1 MPTPQSGILPEGNS
15 TACFIVATA
24 NADDGAAARVR
35 SGCAAVPGLSR
46 EVAAIDPGAGLV
58 SVVAI
63 GSDCWDR
70 LYPNKGRPSE
80 LRPFHA
86 HAEGSRQAPATAGD
100 LLFHIRSER
109 RDLNYLLARKIMA
122 EFDGSTSIVE
132 EVDGF
137 RYLENR
143 DLTGF
148 VDGTENPAGDE
159 RADVALVA
167 QDDPDFAAGSYVN
180 MQRYIH
186 DLASWETLSV
196 HEQEAAIG
204 RSKAD
209 DVELADG
216 VKPPT
221 AHISRVVIEQD
232 GEELEILRHSM
243 PYGNVRESG
252 LLFIAY
258 ASTADNFDRMLDRM
272 IHTDAE
278 GHYDHLLDY
287 TRAVTGCSFFAPSME
302 FLESANLAND

>member
-1 MPTPQSGILPEGNS
+1 MSEFG
-15 TACFIVATA
+15 
-24 NADDGAAARVR
+24 
-35 SGCAAVPGLSR
+35 
-46 EVAAIDPGAGLV
+46 
-58 SVVAI
+58 
-63 GSDCWDR
+63 GS
-70 LYPNKGRPSE
+70 
-80 LRPFHA
+80 
-86 HAEGSRQAPATAGD
+86 
-100 LLFHIRSER
+100 I
-109 RDLNYLLARKIMA
+109 
-122 EFDGSTSIVE
+122 SIVE
-132 EVDGF
+132 EIDGF

-159 RADVALVA
+159 RADVALVP

-186 DLASWETLSV
+186 DLATWERLSA
-196 HEQEAAIG
+196 HEQEGIIG
-204 RSKAD
+204 RTKAD

-243 PYGNVRESG
+243 PYGNVCEAG

-258 ASTADNFDRMLDRM
+258 ARSPDNFDRMPDCM
-272 IHTDAE
+272 IHTDAD
-278 GHYDHLLDY
+278 GHYDQLMDY

-302 FLESANLAND
+302 FLESTKIRNE

>member
-1 MPTPQSGILPEGNS
+1 
-15 TACFIVATA
+15 
-24 NADDGAAARVR
+24 
-35 SGCAAVPGLSR
+35 
-46 EVAAIDPGAGLV
+46 
-58 SVVAI
+58 VVAV

-70 LYPNKGRPSE
+70 LYPDKGRPSG
-80 LRPFHA
+80 LRPFLA
-86 HAEGSRQAPATAGD
+86 HTEGSRQAPATEGD

-122 EFDGSTSIVE
+122 EFAGSITIVE

-148 VDGTENPAGDE
+148 VDGTENPEGDE
-159 RADVALVA
+159 RADVALVP
-167 QDDPDFAAGSYVN
+167 QDDPDFTAGSYVN

-186 DLASWETLSV
+186 DLATWERLSA
-196 HEQEAAIG
+196 HEQEGVIG
-204 RSKAD
+204 RTKVD

-243 PYGNVRESG
+243 PYGNVREAG

-258 ASTADNFDRMLDRM
+258 ARTPDNFDRMLDRM
-272 IHTDAE
+272 IHTDAD

-287 TRAVTGCSFFAPSME
+287 TRAVTGCAFFAPSME
-302 FLESANLAND
+302 FLESAKITNE

>member
-1 MPTPQSGILPEGNS
+1 
-15 TACFIVATA
+15 
-24 NADDGAAARVR
+24 
-35 SGCAAVPGLSR
+35 
-46 EVAAIDPGAGLV
+46 
-58 SVVAI
+58 
-63 GSDCWDR
+63 
-70 LYPNKGRPSE
+70 
-80 LRPFHA
+80 
-86 HAEGSRQAPATAGD
+86 
-100 LLFHIRSER
+100 
-109 RDLNYLLARKIMA
+109 MA
-122 EFDGSTSIVE
+122 EFGGSISIVE
-132 EVDGF
+132 EINGF

-148 VDGTENPAGDE
+148 IDGTENPEGDE

-186 DLASWETLSV
+186 DLHNWETLSV

-204 RSKAD
+204 RTKAD

-243 PYGNVRESG
+243 PYGDVREAG

-258 ASTADNFDRMLDRM
+258 ARTPDNFDRMLDRM
-272 IHTDAE
+272 VHADAD

-302 FLESANLAND
+302 FLESANLTNKEMVS

>member
-1 MPTPQSGILPEGNS
+1 MSTPQTGILPAGNS
-15 TACFIVATA
+15 TACFIVATVNKGD
-24 NADDGAAARVR
+24 NAVMQAR
-35 SGCAAVPGLSR
+35 SGCAAVPGLTR
-46 EVAAIDPGAGLV
+46 EVATIDSGAGLV

-70 LYPNKGRPSE
+70 LYSDKGHPSE
-80 LRPFHA
+80 LRPFGTR
-86 HAEGSRQAPATAGD
+86 AEGPRQAPATAGD

-109 RDLNYLLARKIMA
+109 RDLNYVLATKIMA
-122 EFDGSTSIVE
+122 EFGGSISIVE

-148 VDGTENPAGDE
+148 VDGTENPEGDE
-159 RADVALVA
+159 RSDVALVP
-167 QDDPDFAAGSYVN
+167 QGDPDVAAGSYVN

-186 DLASWETLSV
+186 DLENWERLSV
-196 HEQEAAIG
+196 DEQEAAIG
-204 RSKAD
+204 RTKAD
-209 DVELADG
+209 DVELAEG

-243 PYGNVRESG
+243 PYGNVCEAG

-258 ASTADNFDRMLDRM
+258 ARTPDNFDRMLDHM
-272 IHTDAE
+272 IHADTD

-302 FLESANLAND
+302 FLESAK